1 MARMDFAHRRC
12 DDDATKAANRGLKH
26 AGTRRNPVAA
36 RLNADRRMAPRGSD
50 IAVRQIVLDRCAI
63 GAPVEPSSRRREISS
78 RYDPATSA
86 GSPGRN
92 P

>member
-1 MARMDFAHRRC
+1 MDFAHRRC
-12 DDDATKAANRGLKH
+12 DADATKAANRGLKH

-36 RLNADRRMAPRGSD
+36 ALNADRRMAPRGSV
-50 IAVRQIVLDRCAI
+50 IAMRQIVLDRCAI
-63 GAPVEPSSRRREISS
+63 GAPAGPPSQRREISS
-78 RYDPATSA
+78 RCDPATNA